1 MTCYKKAKELYTML
15 EEGKLPEAKEKFY
28 HDEIIVIQADGKIR
42 KGKEENL
49 DYDKN
54 FIKNIQEIYGG
65 KVDTITSDENRQISM
80 VEFWIN
86 LKQKNGTKKMIAE
99 VAIQQWEGDKI
110 IEERFYS
117 RNKTL

>member
-1 MTCYKKAKELYTML
+1 MTCFEKAKELYTML
-15 EEGKLPEAKEKFY
+15 EEGKLPEAKEKYY
-28 HDEIIVIQADGKIR
+28 HDEVIVIQADGKIR

-49 DYDKN
+49 AYDKD

-65 KVDTITSDENRQISM
+65 KIIAITSDEKRQISM

-86 LKQKNGTKKMIAE
+86 LKQKDGTKRMIAE
-99 VAIQQWEGDKI
+99 VAVQQWEDDKI
-110 IEERFYS
+110 IEERFYE

>member
-1 MTCYKKAKELYTML
+1 MTCYEKVKDLYTML
-15 EEGKLPEAKEKFY
+15 EEGKLSEAKEEYY

-42 KGKEENL
+42 KGKKENL

-65 KVDTITSDENRQISM
+65 KIIAITSDENRQISM

-86 LKQKNGTKKMIAE
+86 IKQKDGTKLMIAE
-99 VAIQQWEGDKI
+99 VAIQQWENDKI
-110 IEERFYS
+110 IEERFYE
-117 RNKTL
+117 RKKTL

>member
-1 MTCYKKAKELYTML
+1 MTCYEKVKDLYTML
-15 EEGKLPEAKEKFY
+15 EEGKLSEAKEEYY

-42 KGKEENL
+42 KGKKENL

-65 KVDTITSDENRQISM
+65 KIIAITSDENRQISM

-86 LKQKNGTKKMIAE
+86 IKQKDGTKPMIAE
-99 VAIQQWEGDKI
+99 VAIQQWENDKI
-110 IEERFYS
+110 IEERFYE
-117 RNKTL
+117 RKKTL